1 MADNRITDYDRIA
14 DRFDTRYAHYSY
26 DGVRETLVNFLG
38 PQPSTV
44 LEVGCGTGHWLSIAH
59 AERSPLVGVDPSQP
73 MLDRARVAAPGAR
86 LVRAR
91 AEALPWRDAT
101 FDRIYCVNALHHF
114 SDRVQFFAEARRIL
128 RPGGGVLTIGKDPHT
143 DRDDWWVY
151 DYFEETRTIDRAR
164 FARVR
169 TLRGEMALA
178 GFAWTES
185 MEADHIEVVQPA
197 RERWPTVSSIRALP
211 RSCGARGRNTN
222 EGADRLR
229 QANDAAAA
237 NWLVA
242 DFRLPR
248 RSAGSD
254 HRRIRN
260 PETLLAGRAHAGGLR
275 GAELCLDDAR
285 HARDA

>member
-1 MADNRITDYDRIA
+1 MAVDNRITDYDRIA

-26 DGVRETLVNFLG
+26 DGVRETLVSFLG
-38 PQPSTV
+38 PEPSTV
-44 LEVGCGTGHWLSIAH
+44 LEVGCGTGHWLAVVHQTEGSV
-59 AERSPLVGVDPSQP
+59 LVGADPSGP

-114 SDRVQFFAEARRIL
+114 TDRVQFFAEARRIL

-151 DYFEETRTIDRAR
+151 DYFEETRAIDHAR

-197 RERWPTVSSIRALP
+197 GEAIANGIVDPGFTSQLTVLSEEEYQR
-211 RSCGARGRNTN
+211 
-222 EGADRLR
+222 GADRLR
-229 QANDAAAA
+229 QANDAAGGGLQ
-237 NWLVA
+237 LVA
-242 DFRLPR
+242 DFRLY
-248 RSAGSD
+248 ATIGW
-254 HRRIRN
+254 
-260 PETLLAGRAHAGGLR
+260 L
-275 GAELCLDDAR
+275 
-285 HARDA
+285 